1 MTVLRARTQPETP
14 DTVVR
19 FTMTKGRAMAVGVII
34 ECKGA
39 TLDQY
44 DQVLAKMGRTPR
56 GRGAPGSLF
65 HWVTATEDGIRVTD
79 VWQTREEFE
88 TFAAEQIGPLSAEAG
103 FPAPPVITFHDVHN
117 YDSADG
123 PA

>member
-1 MTVLRARTQPETP
+1 
-14 DTVVR
+14 
-19 FTMTKGRAMAVGVII
+19 MAVGVII

-44 DQVLAKMGRTPR
+44 DQVLAKMGRTPH

-65 HWVTATEDGIRVTD
+65 HWVTATDDGIRVTD

-103 FPAPPVITFHDVHN
+103 FPAPPEITFHDVHN